1 MGAPAARAIE
11 LSRHW
16 AAAGHEVT
24 VLTGFPNHPTGVVP
38 AEYRDKFRRLVV
50 REQIDGV
57 NVVRTWLLPF
67 PNRKAHERMLNY
79 SSFCVSAAAAG
90 LFVSRPDVVIAS
102 SPQLLVG
109 LSGWWIARWKRAPF
123 IFEVRDIWPESLAA
137 VGMGDGNSL
146 LHRVLGKIADFL
158 YRRSDRVV
166 VVTPA
171 FEEFLVE
178 HHAVPREK
186 ISVIENG
193 VETDLFAPE
202 AGTDRRRELGA
213 EGKFV
218 VSYIGTMG
226 MAHGLETMIAAAVQL
241 RDANPRIVFLMLG
254 EGAEK
259 QRMIALAQER
269 SLHNLRFVDQQP
281 REKIPSYIAA
291 SDACLV
297 LLKKTELFKTVIPT
311 KMLEFMSCGCPVILG
326 VDGQARSILEEARA
340 GLVIEPENSEALVN
354 AMCYLAAN
362 PELAREMGQR
372 GREYI
377 VRKFS
382 RRHTAEKYIRMLEE
396 MLKLPEPSS
405 TEIAA

>member
-1 MGAPAARAIE
+1 
-11 LSRHW
+11 
-16 AAAGHEVT
+16 
-24 VLTGFPNHPTGVVP
+24 
-38 AEYRDKFRRLVV
+38 
-50 REQIDGV
+50 
-57 NVVRTWLLPF
+57 
-67 PNRKAHERMLNY
+67 
-79 SSFCVSAAAAG
+79 
-90 LFVSRPDVVIAS
+90 
-102 SPQLLVG
+102 
-109 LSGWWIARWKRAPF
+109 
-123 IFEVRDIWPESLAA
+123 
-137 VGMGDGNSL
+137 
-146 LHRVLGKIADFL
+146 
-158 YRRSDRVV
+158 
-166 VVTPA
+166 
-171 FEEFLVE
+171 
-178 HHAVPREK
+178 
-186 ISVIENG
+186 
-193 VETDLFAPE
+193 
-202 AGTDRRRELGA
+202 
-213 EGKFV
+213 
-218 VSYIGTMG
+218 
-226 MAHGLETMIAAAVQL
+226 
-241 RDANPRIVFLMLG
+241 MLG